1 MIERLNHVAIVVP
14 DLKAASAL
22 YRDCLGANVSEIVE
36 LVAHGVSMAFV
47 ELENSTIELLH
58 PLDESS
64 PVANFLK
71 ENQAGGLHHICYGVS
86 DIIFARDVLRKKG
99 MKILGNGEPKE
110 GAHGNPVLFLH
121 PKDLCGTLIEL
132 EQIKM
137 D

>member
-58 PLDESS
+58 PLDGGS

-71 ENQAGGLHHICYGVS
+71 ENQAGGLHHICFGVS